1 MCRPPPSFW
10 LPQRPAPYPVALLTT
25 PSFLNPCFKADRKS
39 PCRAQPLSAA
49 RHAEVTSPSRKCQV
63 SLWEHHHSQT
73 LGPSGLHIRRED
85 GQVTPGISFQGT
97 SAPRPL
103 GAGAPSSQAAYPP
116 ALPRPPSGPG
126 PPPSWAS
133 SQGPSPSRA
142 GEVGSPW
149 SWTGGP
155 LPVSQGLLAS
165 LCSSVKLGS
174 TRAFLQQLWRVH
186 THPAWTTVRVSG
198 RETC

>member
-1 MCRPPPSFW
+1 MQGSASVSGPSCRNYLSFPQMPSESVGTPPFPDLGTQW
-10 LPQRPAPYPVALLTT
+10 PPYKERGWTGHPQDIVPG
-25 PSFLNPCFKADRKS
+25 D
-39 PCRAQPLSAA
+39 LS
-49 RHAEVTSPSRKCQV
+49 SPSSRSWGTV
-63 SLWEHHHSQT
+63 FP
-73 LGPSGLHIRRED
+73 GRIPS
-85 GQVTPGISFQGT
+85 T
-97 SAPRPL
+97 
-103 GAGAPSSQAAYPP
+103 
-116 ALPRPPSGPG
+116 LPRPPSGPG